1 MKINHPKK
9 SLGQNFL
16 TDSNIIDSIII
27 AGNIKKNDTILEVGP
42 GTCNLTEKIIL
53 KSPKKIFAVEKD
65 EFLAKKLNEKFK
77 KKIILINDD
86 ILKINEKK
94 IF

>member
-42 GTCNLTEKIIL
+42 GTGNLTEKIIL
-53 KSPKKIFAVEKD
+53 KSPKKIFRY
-65 EFLAKKLNEKFK
+65 NW
-77 KKIILINDD
+77 
-86 ILKINEKK
+86 
-94 IF
+94 IFSNQNQD